1 MSFHWSS
8 MFFTIIA
15 FLGVVAVAA
24 FIVIIVILIRKLMEK
39 K

>member
-1 MSFHWSS
+1 MSFYWSS
-8 MFFTIIA
+8 TLFTIIA

-24 FIVIIVILIRKLMEK
+24 FIVIMVILIRKLMEK